1 MSQLLEFL
9 QRTAASARGFL
20 HEMLVWVEGFAATP
34 YGTWAL
40 FAVAFAESS
49 FFPIPPDVLL
59 IALCVGEPDKSLW
72 FALICS
78 AGSVLGG
85 ALGYGIG
92 LWGGRPLVLRLFSR
106 QRVETV
112 AAYFDR
118 YNAWAVGVAGLTPI
132 PYKVFTI
139 AGGAFAIDFRIFL
152 LASLASRTLR
162 FFTIAA
168 LMWWFGE
175 PIQAFIEEYLGWLTI
190 AFVVLLLGGFW
201 LAGRGARK
209 ASWLPGGDAGE
220 PEGDGTVRRPPAA
233 DERGDEEE
241 VSMEQGHA
249 AKRAYRLEGR
259 VQGVGFRAF
268 IRREADR
275 LGLAGWARNAS
286 DGTVEVEAAGDLD
299 GLAAFE
305 DRLRQGP
312 PGARVERLDAR
323 DLPGGDARG
332 GFEIRL

>member
-1 MSQLLEFL
+1 MSQILTFL
-9 QRTAASARGFL
+9 QRMAEAARGFL
-20 HEMLVWVEGFAATP
+20 HEMLLWVEGFAATP

-59 IALCVGEPDKSLW
+59 IALCVGDPERSLW
-72 FALICS
+72 FALVCS

-106 QRVETV
+106 RRVEAV
-112 AAYFDR
+112 SAYFDR

-139 AGGAFAIDFRIFL
+139 AGGAFAIDFRVFL

-162 FFTIAA
+162 FFVIAG

-201 LAGRGARK
+201 LAGRGARL
-209 ASWLPGGDAGE
+209 APWVREEID
-220 PEGDGTVRRPPAA
+220 PE
-233 DERGDEEE
+233 
-241 VSMEQGHA
+241 S
-249 AKRAYRLEGR
+249 
-259 VQGVGFRAF
+259 
-268 IRREADR
+268 EAD
-275 LGLAGWARNAS
+275 A
-286 DGTVEVEAAGDLD
+286 ELD
-299 GLAAFE
+299 G
-305 DRLRQGP
+305 GSS
-312 PGARVERLDAR
+312 
-323 DLPGGDARG
+323 
-332 GFEIRL
+332 